1 MVLLLAPIPGRI
13 LRHAIQFRECTGVDV
28 YQSPKYVAHDV
39 YRVAVQPTVE
49 VHKTRDNTDVNLKG
63 ICYIDARR
71 STAANPVK
79 WMEDS
84 ERAGHSAKL
93 DFAMQEYT
101 VSGVETLYDD
111 TGHIHHWEVLLS

>member
-1 MVLLLAPIPGRI
+1 MLKPIPGRI
-13 LRHAIQFRECTGVDV
+13 LRHSIIFLECTGVDV
-28 YQSPKYVAHDV
+28 YQSPQYVAHDV
-39 YRVAVQPTVE
+39 HHVAVQPSVD
-49 VHKTRDNTDVNLKG
+49 VRKSRDNTDLNLRG
-63 ICYIDARR
+63 ICFIDARC